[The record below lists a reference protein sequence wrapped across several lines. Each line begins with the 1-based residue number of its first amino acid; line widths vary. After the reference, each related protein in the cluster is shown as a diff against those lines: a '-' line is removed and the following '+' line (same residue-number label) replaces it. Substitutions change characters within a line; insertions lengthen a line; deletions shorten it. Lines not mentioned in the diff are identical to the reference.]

1 MDEIFSLYQ
10 KVEDPDFIGQ
20 DDVANQILSLSKKVE
35 QEEYDQQRQTK
46 YYQIIR
52 WTIEHLSQKYRENND
67 LKSYFN
73 LISQIKE
80 IKNTNNTFLVKLT
93 DKLIAKLKKR
103 KDLLNDIVNIAE
115 EITKFC
121 DETNNISMKSKI
133 QTRLAEVY
141 YIHENYSK
149 ALDICNKVIFDLK
162 RYEDNLGLIQLLLL
176 ESKIYY
182 ATNGISKAKASL
194 TSVKTLITKVYV
206 EPKLQANIDM
216 HAGIL
221 AAYEKDFNL
230 AYSYFFEAFD
240 VYNIPSKKRRNKGL
254 RAFEYMILCK
264 IVGGH
269 IEEVNNV
276 VLSKQGK
283 DYYGPEVE
291 ALRSIESAVKE
302 KSIKLLEDNI
312 AKNKK
317 YFTDRVINYH
327 ISNLHND
334 LLEKNLIKI
343 IKPYSVVEIDF
354 VAKSIGLNYQDVLNR
369 LRQMILDKKINGIL
383 DQGKGSLIIYDV
395 DSANPYLDKSIET
408 FKNLEKVVEA
418 LDKKVRATINKGHLE
433 FYLCEK

>member
-1 MDEIFSLYQ
+1 MDEIFSLYK

-20 DDVANQILSLSKKVE
+20 DEVALKILDLSKKVE
-35 QEEYDQQRQTK
+35 QEEYDQERQSK
-46 YYQIIR
+46 YYKIIR
-52 WTIEHLSQKYRENND
+52 WVVEYLSQKYRENKE

-93 DKLIAKLKKR
+93 DKLISKLKKR
-103 KDLLNDIVNIAE
+103 KELLNDIVNICQ

-133 QTRLAEVY
+133 QIRLAEVY
-141 YIHENYSK
+141 FINENYSK
-149 ALDICNKVIFDLK
+149 ALEICNKVIYDLK

-194 TSVKTLITKVYV
+194 TSVKTLVTKVYV

-240 VYNIPSKKRRNKGL
+240 VFNIPTQKKRNKGL
-254 RAFEYMILCK
+254 RAFQYMILCK

-269 IEEVNNV
+269 LDEVNNV
-276 VLSKQGK
+276 ILSKQGK
-283 DYYGPEVE
+283 DYYGPEIE
-291 ALRSIESAVKE
+291 ALRSIEIAMKE
-302 KSIKLLEDNI
+302 KSIKLLKENFE
-312 AKNKK
+312 KNKQ
-317 YFTDRVINYH
+317 YFQDKVVQYH
-327 ISNLHND
+327 LNNVRTD

-354 VAKSIGLNYQDVLNR
+354 VAKCIGLSYDDVNNK

-383 DQGKGSLIIYDV
+383 DQGKGSLIIYEIDTT
-395 DSANPYLDKSIET
+395 NPYLEQSLKT

-418 LDKKVRATINKGHLE
+418 LDNKVRSTNI
-433 FYLCEK
+433 

>member
-1 MDEIFSLYQ
+1 MDEIFSLYE

-20 DDVANQILSLSKKVE
+20 DDVANQILELSKKVE
-35 QEEYDQQRQTK
+35 REEYDQQRQTK

-52 WTIEHLSQKYRENND
+52 WTIDYLAQKYRENND
-67 LKSYFN
+67 LNSYFK

-103 KDLLNDIVNIAE
+103 KDLLNEIVNIAE

-121 DETNNISMKSKI
+121 DKTNNISMKSKI

-240 VYNIPSKKRRNKGL
+240 VYNIPNKKRRNKGL
-254 RAFEYMILCK
+254 RAFQYMILCK

-312 AKNKK
+312 EKNKK

-395 DSANPYLDKSIET
+395 DTANPYLDKSIET

-418 LDKKVRATINKGHLE
+418 LDKKVRATNI
-433 FYLCEK
+433 

>member
-1 MDEIFSLYQ
+1 MDEIFSLYE

-20 DDVANQILSLSKKVE
+20 DDVANQILELSKKVE
-35 QEEYDQQRQTK
+35 REEYDQQRQTK

-52 WTIEHLSQKYRENND
+52 WTIDYLAQKYRENND
-67 LKSYFN
+67 LNSYFK

-103 KDLLNDIVNIAE
+103 KDLLNEIVNISE

-240 VYNIPSKKRRNKGL
+240 VYNIPNKKRRNKGL
-254 RAFEYMILCK
+254 RAFQYMILCK

-312 AKNKK
+312 EKNKK
-317 YFTDRVINYH
+317 YFTDKVINYH
-327 ISNLHND
+327 IRNLHND

-354 VAKSIGLNYQDVLNR
+354 VSKSIGLNYQDVLNR

-395 DSANPYLDKSIET
+395 DTANPYLDKSIET

-418 LDKKVRATINKGHLE
+418 LDKKVRATNI
-433 FYLCEK
+433 

>member
-354 VAKSIGLNYQDVLNR
+354 VAKTIGLNYQDVLNR

-418 LDKKVRATINKGHLE
+418 LDKKERATNI
-433 FYLCEK
+433 

>member
-1 MDEIFSLYQ
+1 MDEIFSLYE

-20 DDVANQILSLSKKVE
+20 DDVANQILELSKKVE
-35 QEEYDQQRQTK
+35 REEYDQQRQTK

-52 WTIEHLSQKYRENND
+52 WTIDYLAQKYRENND
-67 LKSYFN
+67 LKSYFK

-103 KDLLNDIVNIAE
+103 KDLLNEIVNIAE

-121 DETNNISMKSKI
+121 DKTNNISMKSKI

-240 VYNIPSKKRRNKGL
+240 VYNIPNKKRRNKGL
-254 RAFEYMILCK
+254 RAFQYMILCK

-312 AKNKK
+312 EKNKK
-317 YFTDRVINYH
+317 YFTDKVINYH

-395 DSANPYLDKSIET
+395 DTANPYLDKSIET

-418 LDKKVRATINKGHLE
+418 LDKKVRATNI
-433 FYLCEK
+433 

>member
-162 RYEDNLGLIQLLLL
+162 RYEDNDNLGLIQLLLL

-354 VAKSIGLNYQDVLNR
+354 VAKTIGLNYQDVLNR

-418 LDKKVRATINKGHLE
+418 LDKKVRATNI
-433 FYLCEK
+433 

>member
-1 MDEIFSLYQ
+1 MEEIFNLYA
-10 KVEDPDFIGQ
+10 KTEDPEFIGQ
-20 DDVANQILSLSKKVE
+20 DEVAKQILDLSKKVE
-35 QEEYDQQRQTK
+35 QEEYDQVKQTK

-52 WTIEHLSQKYRENND
+52 WTINHLSEKYRENNE
-67 LKSYFN
+67 LQNYFK
-73 LISQIKE
+73 LISEIKE

-93 DKLIAKLKKR
+93 DKLIGKLKKR
-103 KDLLNDIVNIAE
+103 KELLDEIVKVCE

-141 YIHENYSK
+141 YIHEHYAK
-149 ALDICNKVIFDLK
+149 ALEICNKVIFDLK

-176 ESKIYY
+176 ESKIHYV
-182 ATNGISKAKASL
+182 TNGISKSKAAL
-194 TSVKTLITKVYV
+194 TSVKTLVTKVYV

-216 HAGIL
+216 QAGIL
-221 AAYEKDFNL
+221 AAHEKDFNL

-240 VYNIPSKKRRNKGL
+240 VYNIPNQKRKNKGL
-254 RAFEYMILCK
+254 RAFQYMIMSK
-264 IVGGH
+264 IVGDH

-283 DYYGPEVE
+283 DYLGKEVD

-302 KSIKLLEDNI
+302 KSIKLLKENI
-312 AKNKK
+312 EKNQE
-317 YFTDRVINYH
+317 YFKDPIIRYH
-327 ISNLHND
+327 INNLHND

-354 VAKSIGLNYQDVLNR
+354 VAKSIGLSYLDVLNK

-395 DSANPYLDKSIET
+395 ESSNPYLDKSIET
-408 FKNLEKVVEA
+408 FKNLEKITCSFRNHQ
-418 LDKKVRATINKGHLE
+418 LPL
-433 FYLCEK
+433 

>member
-1 MDEIFSLYQ
+1 MEEIFNLYA
-10 KVEDPDFIGQ
+10 KTEDPEFIGQ
-20 DDVANQILSLSKKVE
+20 DEVARQILDLSKKVE
-35 QEEYDQQRQTK
+35 QEEYDQSKQTK

-52 WTIEHLSQKYRENND
+52 WTINHLAEKYRENNE
-67 LKSYFN
+67 LQNYFK
-73 LISQIKE
+73 LISEIKE

-103 KDLLNDIVNIAE
+103 KELLDDVVKICE

-141 YIHENYSK
+141 YIHEHYAK
-149 ALDICNKVIFDLK
+149 ALEICNKVIFDLK

-182 ATNGISKAKASL
+182 VTNGISKSKAAL
-194 TSVKTLITKVYV
+194 TSVKTLVTKVYV

-216 HAGIL
+216 QAGIL
-221 AAYEKDFNL
+221 AAHEKDFNL

-240 VYNIPSKKRRNKGL
+240 VYNIPNQKRRNKGL
-254 RAFEYMILCK
+254 RAFQYMILSK
-264 IVGGH
+264 IVGDH

-283 DYYGPEVE
+283 DYLGKEVD

-302 KSIKLLEDNI
+302 KSIKLLEENI
-312 AKNKK
+312 EKNKE
-317 YFTDRVINYH
+317 YFKDPIIKYH
-327 ISNLHND
+327 INNLHND

-354 VAKSIGLNYQDVLNR
+354 VAKSIGLNYQDVLNK

-395 DSANPYLDKSIET
+395 ESSNPYLDKSIET

-418 LDKKVRATINKGHLE
+418 LDKKVRSTNI
-433 FYLCEK
+433 

>member
-1 MDEIFSLYQ
+1 MDEIFNLYK

-20 DDVANQILSLSKKVE
+20 DDVANQILSLSKKAE
-35 QEEYDQQRQTK
+35 QEEYDQERQSK

-52 WTIEHLSQKYRENND
+52 WTIEYLSQKYRDNND

-80 IKNTNNTFLVKLT
+80 IKNTNNTFLVKLI

-103 KDLLNDIVNIAE
+103 KDLLNDLVNISE

-133 QTRLAEVY
+133 QTRLAEIY

-149 ALDICNKVIFDLK
+149 ALDICSKVIYDLK

-240 VYNIPSKKRRNKGL
+240 VFNIPNKKKRNKGL

-269 IEEVNNV
+269 LDEVNNV

-283 DYYGPEVE
+283 NYYGPEVE
-291 ALRSIESAVKE
+291 ALRSIEAAVKE

-312 AKNKK
+312 EKNKQ
-317 YFTDRVINYH
+317 YFQDRVIKFH
-327 ISNLHND
+327 INNLHND

-354 VAKSIGLNYQDVLNR
+354 VAKSIGLNYQDVLNK

-395 DSANPYLDKSIET
+395 DMSNPYLDKSIET

-418 LDKKVRATINKGHLE
+418 LDKKVRSTNI
-433 FYLCEK
+433 

>member
-1 MDEIFSLYQ
+1 MEEIFNLYA
-10 KVEDPDFIGQ
+10 KTEDPEFIGQ
-20 DDVANQILSLSKKVE
+20 DEVARQILDLSKKVE
-35 QEEYDQQRQTK
+35 QEEYDQVKQTK

-52 WTIEHLSQKYRENND
+52 WTINHLSQKYRENNE
-67 LKSYFN
+67 LQNYFK
-73 LISQIKE
+73 LISEIKE

-103 KDLLNDIVNIAE
+103 KELLDEIVKVCE

-133 QTRLAEVY
+133 QTRLAEIY
-141 YIHENYSK
+141 YIHEHYAK
-149 ALDICNKVIFDLK
+149 ALEICNKVIFDLK

-176 ESKIYY
+176 ESKIHYV
-182 ATNGISKAKASL
+182 TNGISKSKAAL
-194 TSVKTLITKVYV
+194 TSVKTLVTKVYV

-216 HAGIL
+216 QAGIL
-221 AAYEKDFNL
+221 AAHEKDFNL

-240 VYNIPSKKRRNKGL
+240 VYNIPNQKRRNKGL
-254 RAFEYMILCK
+254 RAFQYMILSK
-264 IVGGH
+264 IVGDH

-283 DYYGPEVE
+283 DYLGKEVD

-302 KSIKLLEDNI
+302 KSIKLLEENI
-312 AKNKK
+312 EKNKE
-317 YFTDRVINYH
+317 YFKDPIIKYH
-327 ISNLHND
+327 INNLHND

-354 VAKSIGLNYQDVLNR
+354 VAKSIGLNYQDVLNK

-395 DSANPYLDKSIET
+395 ESSNPYLDKSIET

-418 LDKKVRATINKGHLE
+418 LDKKVRSTNI
-433 FYLCEK
+433 

>member
-20 DDVANQILSLSKKVE
+20 DDVANQILYLSKKVE

-354 VAKSIGLNYQDVLNR
+354 VAKTIGLNYQDVLNR

-418 LDKKVRATINKGHLE
+418 LDKKVRATNI
-433 FYLCEK
+433 

>member
-1 MDEIFSLYQ
+1 MEEIFNLY
-10 KVEDPDFIGQ
+10 KKTEDPDFIGQ
-20 DDVANQILSLSKKVE
+20 DDVATQILALSKKVE
-35 QEEYDQQRQTK
+35 QEEYDQTRQTK

-52 WTIEHLSQKYRENND
+52 WTINYLADKYRESND
-67 LKSYFN
+67 LKNYFK
-73 LISQIKE
+73 LISEIKD

-93 DKLIAKLKKR
+93 DKLISKLKK
-103 KDLLNDIVNIAE
+103 KKELMNDIIKVCE

-121 DETNNISMKSKI
+121 DETNNISMRSKI

-141 YIHENYSK
+141 YIHEHYAK
-149 ALDICNKVIFDLK
+149 ALEICNKVIFDLK

-182 ATNGISKAKASL
+182 ATNGISKSKAAL
-194 TSVKTLITKVYV
+194 TSVKTLLTKVYV
-206 EPKLQANIDM
+206 EPKLQANIDT

-240 VYNIPSKKRRNKGL
+240 VYNIPSQKRKNKGL
-254 RAFEYMILCK
+254 RVFQYMILSK

-283 DYYGPEVE
+283 DYYGKEVE
-291 ALRSIESAVKE
+291 ALRSIEEAVKE
-302 KSIKLLEDNI
+302 KSIRLLKENI
-312 AKNKK
+312 EKNNE
-317 YFTDRVINYH
+317 YFQDPIIKYH
-327 ISNLHND
+327 INNLKND

-354 VAKSIGLNYQDVLNR
+354 VAKSIGLSYQDVLNK

-383 DQGKGSLIIYDV
+383 DQGKGSLIIYDLEE
-395 DSANPYLDKSIET
+395 SNPYLDKSIET

-418 LDKKVRATINKGHLE
+418 LDKKVRSTNI
-433 FYLCEK
+433 

>member
-1 MDEIFSLYQ
+1 MEEIFNLYQ
-10 KVEDPDFIGQ
+10 KTEDPDFIGQ
-20 DDVANQILSLSKKVE
+20 DDVATQILALSKKVE
-35 QEEYDQQRQTK
+35 QEEYDQTRQTK

-52 WTIEHLSQKYRENND
+52 WTINYLADKYRESND
-67 LKSYFN
+67 LKNYFK
-73 LISQIKE
+73 LISEIKD

-93 DKLIAKLKKR
+93 DKLISKLKK
-103 KDLLNDIVNIAE
+103 KKELMNDIIKVCE

-121 DETNNISMKSKI
+121 DETNNISMRSKI

-141 YIHENYSK
+141 FIHEHYAK
-149 ALDICNKVIFDLK
+149 ALEICNKVIFDLK

-182 ATNGISKAKASL
+182 ATNGISKSKAAL
-194 TSVKTLITKVYV
+194 TSVKTLLTKVYV
-206 EPKLQANIDM
+206 EPKLQANIDT

-240 VYNIPSKKRRNKGL
+240 VYNIPSQKRKNKGL
-254 RAFEYMILCK
+254 RVFQYMILSK

-283 DYYGPEVE
+283 DYYGKEVE
-291 ALRSIESAVKE
+291 ALRSIEEAVKE
-302 KSIKLLEDNI
+302 KSIRLLKENI
-312 AKNKK
+312 EKNNI
-317 YFTDRVINYH
+317 YFQDPIIKYH
-327 ISNLHND
+327 INNLKND

-354 VAKSIGLNYQDVLNR
+354 VAKSIGLSYQDVLNK

-383 DQGKGSLIIYDV
+383 DQGKGSLIIYDLEE
-395 DSANPYLDKSIET
+395 SNPYLDKSIET

-418 LDKKVRATINKGHLE
+418 LDKKVRSTNI
-433 FYLCEK
+433 

>member
-1 MDEIFSLYQ
+1 MEEIFNLYK

-20 DDVANQILSLSKKVE
+20 DDVAKKILALSKKVQ
-35 QEEYDQQRQTK
+35 QEEYDQEKQTK

-52 WTIEHLSQKYRENND
+52 WTINHLAEKYREDND
-67 LKSYFN
+67 NKSYFK
-73 LISQIKE
+73 LISEIKE

-93 DKLIAKLKKR
+93 DKLIGKLKKR
-103 KDLLNDIVNIAE
+103 KDLLNDTIKICE

-121 DETNNISMKSKI
+121 EETNNISMKSRI
-133 QTRLAEVY
+133 QTRLAEIY
-141 YIHENYSK
+141 YIHQNYAK
-149 ALDICNKVIFDLK
+149 ALEICNKVIFDLK

-182 ATNGISKAKASL
+182 ATNGISKSKAAL

-206 EPKLQANIDM
+206 DPKLQANIDL

-221 AAYEKDFNL
+221 AAHEKDFNL

-240 VYNIPSKKRRNKGL
+240 AYNIPTQRKRNKGL
-254 RAFEYMILCK
+254 RAFQLMILSK

-269 IEEVNNV
+269 LDEVNNV

-283 DYYGPEVE
+283 NYIGKEVE
-291 ALRSIESAVKE
+291 ALRSIESAIRE
-302 KSIKLLEDNI
+302 KSIKVLEDNI
-312 AKNKK
+312 EK
-317 YFTDRVINYH
+317 YKEFFTDPVIKYH
-327 ISNLHND
+327 IDNLHND

-354 VAKSIGLNYQDVLNR
+354 VAKSIGLSYQDVLNK

-395 DSANPYLDKSIET
+395 DSSNPYLDKSIET

-418 LDKKVRATINKGHLE
+418 LDKKVRAANI
-433 FYLCEK
+433 

>member
-1 MDEIFSLYQ
+1 MDEIFSLYE

-20 DDVANQILSLSKKVE
+20 DDVANQILELSKKVE
-35 QEEYDQQRQTK
+35 REEYDQQRQTK

-52 WTIEHLSQKYRENND
+52 WTIDYLAQKYRENND
-67 LKSYFN
+67 LNSYFK

-103 KDLLNDIVNIAE
+103 KDLLNEIVNISE
-115 EITKFC
+115 EITQFC
-121 DETNNISMKSKI
+121 DKTNNISMKSKI

-240 VYNIPSKKRRNKGL
+240 VYNIPNKKRRNKGL
-254 RAFEYMILCK
+254 RAFQYMILCK

-312 AKNKK
+312 EKNKK
-317 YFTDRVINYH
+317 YFTDKVINYH
-327 ISNLHND
+327 IRNLHND

-395 DSANPYLDKSIET
+395 DTANPYLDKSIET

-418 LDKKVRATINKGHLE
+418 LDKKVRATNI
-433 FYLCEK
+433 

>member
-1 MDEIFSLYQ
+1 MDEIFSLYE

-20 DDVANQILSLSKKVE
+20 DDVANQILELSKKVE
-35 QEEYDQQRQTK
+35 REEYDQQRQTK

-52 WTIEHLSQKYRENND
+52 WTIDYLAQKYRENND
-67 LKSYFN
+67 LNSYFK

-80 IKNTNNTFLVKLT
+80 IKNTNHTFLVKLT

-103 KDLLNDIVNIAE
+103 KDLLNEIVNISE

-121 DETNNISMKSKI
+121 DKTNNISMKSKI

-240 VYNIPSKKRRNKGL
+240 VYNIPNKKRRNKGL
-254 RAFEYMILCK
+254 RAFQYMILCK

-312 AKNKK
+312 EKNKK
-317 YFTDRVINYH
+317 YFTDKVINYH

-395 DSANPYLDKSIET
+395 DTANPYLDKSIET
-408 FKNLEKVVEA
+408 FKNVEKVVEA
-418 LDKKVRATINKGHLE
+418 LDKKVRATNI
-433 FYLCEK
+433 

>member
-1 MDEIFSLYQ
+1 MEEIFNLYA
-10 KVEDPDFIGQ
+10 KTEDPEFIGQ
-20 DDVANQILSLSKKVE
+20 DEVARQILDLSKKVE
-35 QEEYDQQRQTK
+35 QEEYDQSKQTK

-52 WTIEHLSQKYRENND
+52 WTINHLSEKYRENNE
-67 LKSYFN
+67 LQNYFK
-73 LISQIKE
+73 LISEIKE

-103 KDLLNDIVNIAE
+103 KELLDEVVKVCE

-133 QTRLAEVY
+133 QTRLAEIY
-141 YIHENYSK
+141 YIHEHYAK
-149 ALDICNKVIFDLK
+149 ALEICNKVIFDLK

-176 ESKIYY
+176 ESKIHYV
-182 ATNGISKAKASL
+182 TNGISKSKAAL
-194 TSVKTLITKVYV
+194 TSVKTLVTKVYV

-216 HAGIL
+216 QAGIL
-221 AAYEKDFNL
+221 AAHEKDFNL

-240 VYNIPSKKRRNKGL
+240 VYNIPNQKRRNKGL
-254 RAFEYMILCK
+254 RSFQYMIMSK
-264 IVGGH
+264 IVGDH

-283 DYYGPEVE
+283 DYLGKEVD

-302 KSIKLLEDNI
+302 KSIRLLKENI
-312 AKNKK
+312 EKNQE
-317 YFTDRVINYH
+317 YFKDPIIRYH
-327 ISNLHND
+327 INNLHND

-354 VAKSIGLNYQDVLNR
+354 VAKSIGLNYLDVLNK

-395 DSANPYLDKSIET
+395 ESSNPYLDKSIET

-418 LDKKVRATINKGHLE
+418 LDKKVRSTNI
-433 FYLCEK
+433 

>member
-1 MDEIFSLYQ
+1 MDEIFNLYK

-20 DDVANQILSLSKKVE
+20 DDVADQILSLSKKVE
-35 QEEYDQQRQTK
+35 QEEYDQARQSK

-52 WTIEHLSQKYRENND
+52 WTIEHLSQKYRENKE
-67 LKSYFN
+67 LKSYFK

-93 DKLIAKLKKR
+93 DKLISKLKKR
-103 KDLLNDIVNIAE
+103 KDLLNDIINITE

-141 YIHENYSK
+141 YINENYAK
-149 ALDICNKVIFDLK
+149 ALEICNKVIFDLK
-162 RYEDNLGLIQLLLL
+162 RYEDNIGLIQLLLL

-194 TSVKTLITKVYV
+194 TSVKTLVTKVYV
-206 EPKLQANIDM
+206 EPKLQASIDM
-216 HAGIL
+216 QAGIL
-221 AAYEKDFNL
+221 AAHEKDFNL
-230 AYSYFFEAFD
+230 AYSYLFEAFD
-240 VYNIPSKKRRNKGL
+240 VYNIPSQKRRNKGL
-254 RAFEYMILCK
+254 RAFQYMILCK

-302 KSIKLLEDNI
+302 KSIQLLEENI
-312 AKNKK
+312 NKNKE
-317 YFTDRVINYH
+317 YFKDKIIMYH
-327 ISNLHND
+327 INNLYTD

-354 VAKSIGLNYQDVLNR
+354 VAKRIGLKYEEVNNK

-383 DQGKGSLIIYDV
+383 DQGNGSLILYDAEM
-395 DSANPYLDKSIET
+395 SNPYLDKSIET
-408 FKNLEKVVEA
+408 FKNLEKVVEEKK
-418 LDKKVRATINKGHLE
+418 KKVRSTNI
-433 FYLCEK
+433 

>member
-1 MDEIFSLYQ
+1 MEEIFNLYA
-10 KVEDPDFIGQ
+10 KTEDPEFIGQ
-20 DDVANQILSLSKKVE
+20 DEVARQILDLSKKVE
-35 QEEYDQQRQTK
+35 QEEYDQIKQTK

-52 WTIEHLSQKYRENND
+52 WTINHLSEKYRENNE
-67 LKSYFN
+67 LQNYFK
-73 LISQIKE
+73 LISEIKE

-103 KDLLNDIVNIAE
+103 KELLDEIVKVCE

-141 YIHENYSK
+141 YIHEHYAK
-149 ALDICNKVIFDLK
+149 ALEICNKVIFDLK

-176 ESKIYY
+176 ESKIHYV
-182 ATNGISKAKASL
+182 TNGISKSKAAL
-194 TSVKTLITKVYV
+194 TSVKTLVTKVYV

-216 HAGIL
+216 QAGIL
-221 AAYEKDFNL
+221 AAHEKDFNL

-240 VYNIPSKKRRNKGL
+240 VYNIPNQKRRNKGL
-254 RAFEYMILCK
+254 RAFQYMILSK
-264 IVGGH
+264 IVGDH

-283 DYYGPEVE
+283 DYLGKEVD

-302 KSIKLLEDNI
+302 KSIKLLEENI
-312 AKNKK
+312 EKNRE
-317 YFTDRVINYH
+317 YFKDPIIKYH
-327 ISNLHND
+327 INNLHND

-354 VAKSIGLNYQDVLNR
+354 VAKSIGLNYQDVLNK

-395 DSANPYLDKSIET
+395 ESSNPYLDKSIET

-418 LDKKVRATINKGHLE
+418 LDKKVRSTNI
-433 FYLCEK
+433 

>member
-1 MDEIFSLYQ
+1 
-10 KVEDPDFIGQ
+10 
-20 DDVANQILSLSKKVE
+20 VE
-35 QEEYDQQRQTK
+35 QEEYDQIKQTK

-52 WTIEHLSQKYRENND
+52 WTINHLSEKYRENNE
-67 LKSYFN
+67 LQNYFK
-73 LISQIKE
+73 LISEIKE

-103 KDLLNDIVNIAE
+103 KELLDEIVKVCE

-141 YIHENYSK
+141 YIHEHYAK
-149 ALDICNKVIFDLK
+149 ALEICNKVIFDLK

-182 ATNGISKAKASL
+182 VTNGISKSKAAL
-194 TSVKTLITKVYV
+194 TSVKTLVTKVYV

-216 HAGIL
+216 QAGIL
-221 AAYEKDFNL
+221 AAHEKDFNL

-240 VYNIPSKKRRNKGL
+240 VYNIPNQKRRNKGL
-254 RAFEYMILCK
+254 RAFQYMILSK
-264 IVGGH
+264 IVGDH

-283 DYYGPEVE
+283 DYLGKEVD

-302 KSIKLLEDNI
+302 KSIKLLEENI
-312 AKNKK
+312 EKNKE
-317 YFTDRVINYH
+317 YFKDPIIRYH
-327 ISNLHND
+327 INNLHND

-354 VAKSIGLNYQDVLNR
+354 VAKSIGLNYQDVLNK

-395 DSANPYLDKSIET
+395 ESSNPYLDKSIET

-418 LDKKVRATINKGHLE
+418 LDKKVRSTNI
-433 FYLCEK
+433 

>member
-1 MDEIFSLYQ
+1 MEEIFNLYQ
-10 KVEDPDFIGQ
+10 KTEDPDFIGQ
-20 DDVANQILSLSKKVE
+20 DDVATQILALSKKVE
-35 QEEYDQQRQTK
+35 QEEYDQTRQTK

-52 WTIEHLSQKYRENND
+52 WTINYLADKYRESND
-67 LKSYFN
+67 LKNYFK
-73 LISQIKE
+73 LISEIKD

-93 DKLIAKLKKR
+93 DKLISKLKK
-103 KDLLNDIVNIAE
+103 KKELMNDIIKVCE

-121 DETNNISMKSKI
+121 DETNNISMRSKI

-141 YIHENYSK
+141 YIHEHYAK
-149 ALDICNKVIFDLK
+149 ALEICNKVIFDLK

-182 ATNGISKAKASL
+182 ATNGISKSKAAL
-194 TSVKTLITKVYV
+194 TSVKTLLTKVYV
-206 EPKLQANIDM
+206 EPKLQANIDT

-240 VYNIPSKKRRNKGL
+240 VYNIPSQKRKNKGL
-254 RAFEYMILCK
+254 RVFQYMILSK

-283 DYYGPEVE
+283 DYYGKEVE
-291 ALRSIESAVKE
+291 ALRNIEEAVKE
-302 KSIKLLEDNI
+302 KSIRLLKENI
-312 AKNKK
+312 EKNNE
-317 YFTDRVINYH
+317 YFQDPIIKYH
-327 ISNLHND
+327 INNLKND

-354 VAKSIGLNYQDVLNR
+354 VAKSIGLSYQDVLNK

-383 DQGKGSLIIYDV
+383 DQGKGSLIIYDLEE
-395 DSANPYLDKSIET
+395 SNPYLDKSIET

-418 LDKKVRATINKGHLE
+418 LDKKVRSTNI
-433 FYLCEK
+433 

>member
-1 MDEIFSLYQ
+1 MDEIFNLYK

-20 DDVANQILSLSKKVE
+20 DDIANQILSLSKKVE
-35 QEEYDQQRQTK
+35 QEEYDQARQSK

-52 WTIEHLSQKYRENND
+52 WTIEHLSQKYRENKE
-67 LKSYFN
+67 LKSYFK

-93 DKLIAKLKKR
+93 DKLISKLKKR
-103 KDLLNDIVNIAE
+103 KDLLNDIINITE

-141 YIHENYSK
+141 YINENYAK
-149 ALDICNKVIFDLK
+149 ALEICNKVIFDLK
-162 RYEDNLGLIQLLLL
+162 RYEDNIGLIQLLLL

-194 TSVKTLITKVYV
+194 TSVKTLVTKVYV
-206 EPKLQANIDM
+206 EPKLQASIDM
-216 HAGIL
+216 QAGIL
-221 AAYEKDFNL
+221 AAHEKDFNL
-230 AYSYFFEAFD
+230 AYSYLFEAFD
-240 VYNIPSKKRRNKGL
+240 VYNIPSQKRRNKGL
-254 RAFEYMILCK
+254 RAFQYMILCK

-302 KSIKLLEDNI
+302 KSIQLLEENI
-312 AKNKK
+312 NKNKE
-317 YFTDRVINYH
+317 YFKDKIIMYH
-327 ISNLHND
+327 INNLYTD

-354 VAKSIGLNYQDVLNR
+354 VAKRIGLKYEEVNNK

-383 DQGKGSLIIYDV
+383 DQGNGSLILYDAEM
-395 DSANPYLDKSIET
+395 SNPYLDKSIET

-418 LDKKVRATINKGHLE
+418 LDKKVRSTNI
-433 FYLCEK
+433 

>member
-1 MDEIFSLYQ
+1 MDEIFNLYK
-10 KVEDPDFIGQ
+10 KVDDPDFIGQ
-20 DDVANQILSLSKKVE
+20 DDVAKQILSLSKKAE
-35 QEEYDQQRQTK
+35 QEEYDQERKSQ
-46 YYQIIR
+46 YYKIIR
-52 WTIEHLSQKYRENND
+52 WMVEHLAQKYRECND
-67 LKSYFN
+67 LKSYFD

-103 KDLLNDIVNIAE
+103 KDLLNDIVNITE

-133 QTRLAEVY
+133 QIRLAEVY

-149 ALDICNKVIFDLK
+149 ALDICSKVIYDLK
-162 RYEDNLGLIQLLLL
+162 RYEDNLGLVQLLLL

-194 TSVKTLITKVYV
+194 TSVKTLITKVYI

-240 VYNIPSKKRRNKGL
+240 VFNIPTQKKRNKGL
-254 RAFEYMILCK
+254 RAFQYMILCK
-264 IVGGH
+264 IIGGH

-283 DYYGPEVE
+283 NYYGPEVE
-291 ALRSIESAVKE
+291 ALRSIEKAVKE

-312 AKNKK
+312 EKNKQ
-317 YFTDRVINYH
+317 YFQDRVIKLH
-327 ISNLHND
+327 INNLHNE

-354 VAKSIGLNYQDVLNR
+354 VAKSIGLNYQDVLNK

-395 DSANPYLDKSIET
+395 DMSNPYLDKSIET

-418 LDKKVRATINKGHLE
+418 LDKKVRSTNI
-433 FYLCEK
+433 

>member
-1 MDEIFSLYQ
+1 MEEIFNLYQ
-10 KVEDPDFIGQ
+10 KTEDPDFIGQ
-20 DDVANQILSLSKKVE
+20 DDVATQILALSKKVE
-35 QEEYDQQRQTK
+35 QEEYDQTRQTK

-52 WTIEHLSQKYRENND
+52 WTINYLADKYRESND
-67 LKSYFN
+67 LKNYFK
-73 LISQIKE
+73 LISEIKD

-93 DKLIAKLKKR
+93 DKLISKLKK
-103 KDLLNDIVNIAE
+103 KKELMNDIIKVCE

-121 DETNNISMKSKI
+121 DETNNISMRSKI

-141 YIHENYSK
+141 YIHEHYAK
-149 ALDICNKVIFDLK
+149 ALEICNKVIFDLK

-182 ATNGISKAKASL
+182 ATNGISKSKAAL
-194 TSVKTLITKVYV
+194 TSVKTLLTKVYV
-206 EPKLQANIDM
+206 EPKLQANIDT

-240 VYNIPSKKRRNKGL
+240 VYNIPSQKRKNKGL
-254 RAFEYMILCK
+254 RVFQYMILSK

-283 DYYGPEVE
+283 DYYGKEVE
-291 ALRSIESAVKE
+291 ALRSIEEAVKE
-302 KSIKLLEDNI
+302 KSIRLLKENI
-312 AKNKK
+312 EKNNE
-317 YFTDRVINYH
+317 YFQDPIIKYH
-327 ISNLHND
+327 INNLKND

-354 VAKSIGLNYQDVLNR
+354 VAKSIGLSYQDVLNK

-383 DQGKGSLIIYDV
+383 DQGKGSLIIYDLEE
-395 DSANPYLDKSIET
+395 SNPYLDKSIET

-418 LDKKVRATINKGHLE
+418 LDKKVRSTNI
-433 FYLCEK
+433 

>member
-121 DETNNISMKSKI
+121 DETNNISMRSKI

-312 AKNKK
+312 EKNKK

-395 DSANPYLDKSIET
+395 DTANPYLDKSIET

-418 LDKKVRATINKGHLE
+418 LDKKVRATNI
-433 FYLCEK
+433 

>member
-1 MDEIFSLYQ
+1 MEEIFNLYA
-10 KVEDPDFIGQ
+10 KTEDPEFIGQ
-20 DDVANQILSLSKKVE
+20 DEVARQILDLSKKVE
-35 QEEYDQQRQTK
+35 QEEYDQVKQTK

-52 WTIEHLSQKYRENND
+52 WTINHLSQKYRENNE
-67 LKSYFN
+67 LQNYFK
-73 LISQIKE
+73 LISEIKE

-93 DKLIAKLKKR
+93 DKLISKLKKR
-103 KDLLNDIVNIAE
+103 KELLDDVIKVCE

-133 QTRLAEVY
+133 QTRLAEIY
-141 YIHENYSK
+141 YIHEHYAK
-149 ALDICNKVIFDLK
+149 ALEICNKVIFDLK

-176 ESKIYY
+176 ESKIHYV
-182 ATNGISKAKASL
+182 TNGISKSKAAL
-194 TSVKTLITKVYV
+194 TSVKTLVTKVYV

-216 HAGIL
+216 QAGIL
-221 AAYEKDFNL
+221 AAHEKDFNL

-240 VYNIPSKKRRNKGL
+240 VYNIPNQKRRNKGL
-254 RAFEYMILCK
+254 RAFQYMIMSK
-264 IVGGH
+264 IVGDH

-283 DYYGPEVE
+283 DYLGKEVD

-302 KSIKLLEDNI
+302 NSIKLLKENI
-312 AKNKK
+312 EKNQE
-317 YFTDRVINYH
+317 YFKDPIIRYH
-327 ISNLHND
+327 INNLHND

-354 VAKSIGLNYQDVLNR
+354 VAKSIGLNYQDVLNK

-395 DSANPYLDKSIET
+395 ESSNPYLDKSIET

-418 LDKKVRATINKGHLE
+418 LDKKVRSTNI
-433 FYLCEK
+433 

>member
-35 QEEYDQQRQTK
+35 QEEYDQHRQTK

-182 ATNGISKAKASL
+182 ATNGISKAKACL

-354 VAKSIGLNYQDVLNR
+354 VAKTIGLNYQDVLNR

-418 LDKKVRATINKGHLE
+418 LDKKVRATNI
-433 FYLCEK
+433 

>member
-1 MDEIFSLYQ
+1 
-10 KVEDPDFIGQ
+10 
-20 DDVANQILSLSKKVE
+20 
-35 QEEYDQQRQTK
+35 
-46 YYQIIR
+46 
-52 WTIEHLSQKYRENND
+52 
-67 LKSYFN
+67 
-73 LISQIKE
+73 
-80 IKNTNNTFLVKLT
+80 
-93 DKLIAKLKKR
+93 
-103 KDLLNDIVNIAE
+103 
-115 EITKFC
+115 
-121 DETNNISMKSKI
+121 
-133 QTRLAEVY
+133 
-141 YIHENYSK
+141 
-149 ALDICNKVIFDLK
+149 
-162 RYEDNLGLIQLLLL
+162 
-176 ESKIYY
+176 
-182 ATNGISKAKASL
+182 
-194 TSVKTLITKVYV
+194 
-206 EPKLQANIDM
+206 M

-269 IEEVNNV
+269 
-276 VLSKQGK
+276 KQGK

-354 VAKSIGLNYQDVLNR
+354 VAKTIGLNYQDVLNR

-418 LDKKVRATINKGHLE
+418 LDKKVRATNI
-433 FYLCEK
+433 